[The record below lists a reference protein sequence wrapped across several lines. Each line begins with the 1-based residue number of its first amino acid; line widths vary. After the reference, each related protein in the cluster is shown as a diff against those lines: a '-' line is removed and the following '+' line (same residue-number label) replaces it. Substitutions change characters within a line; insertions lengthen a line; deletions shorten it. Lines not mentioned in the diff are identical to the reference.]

1 MKSCALEGEVT
12 IHTVCSYNASFVT
25 ESVNGDSVMCHAG
38 SSTKREYCNLSYV
51 SPSNHHSYPSDSM
64 NNKRDARSKP
74 TIEDEQTMQ
83 RIGADI
89 QRISRGYQPD
99 IQRIFSGY
107 PADIRC
113 MGLMDN

>member
-12 IHTVCSYNASFVT
+12 IHTVCNYNASFVT

-38 SSTKREYCNLSYV
+38 SSTKRGYCNLSYV

-74 TIEDEQTMQ
+74 TIEDGQT
-83 RIGADI
+83 RDVISTARRRDIDGA
-89 QRISRGYQPD
+89 ST
-99 IQRIFSGY
+99 
-107 PADIRC
+107 
-113 MGLMDN
+113 